1 MNRVNLLGRIGNDP
15 EVRYMPNG
23 NAVAN
28 FSMATTKR
36 WTVKDTNEKKEKT
49 EWHTVKAFGKMG
61 EIIAQ
66 HVKKGDQLV
75 IEGSLEYK
83 EWEKDGVK
91 RYATDIVASEFHF
104 VGSKREP
111 GNQKVS
117 ENNDPKG
124 GGSFDSDIPFMRLD
138 GRLY

>member
-1 MNRVNLLGRIGNDP
+1 
-15 EVRYMPNG
+15 
-23 NAVAN
+23 
-28 FSMATTKR
+28 
-36 WTVKDTNEKKEKT
+36 
-49 EWHTVKAFGKMG
+49 MG

-111 GNQKVS
+111 GNQNESSRNANHQV
-117 ENNDPKG
+117 EQGND
-124 GGSFDSDIPFMRLD
+124 FDDSKIPF
-138 GRLY
+138 